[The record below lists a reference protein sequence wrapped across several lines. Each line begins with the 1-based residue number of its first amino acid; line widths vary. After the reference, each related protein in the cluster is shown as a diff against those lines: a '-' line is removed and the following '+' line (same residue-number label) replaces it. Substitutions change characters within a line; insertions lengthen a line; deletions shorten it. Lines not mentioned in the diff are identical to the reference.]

1 MPPTKVPPL
10 NRRRLGRS
18 ELMVTEL
25 GLGAMDTPQ
34 SAEGDATLAA
44 AIDGGIN
51 FIDTARE
58 YEGSE
63 YLIGR
68 AVRAIQTD
76 ARGNSVKNSV
86 RNFMVASKTFSHTL
100 DGSQRDVDKSL
111 SMLGVDR
118 IDLYQLHDI
127 STPEAWHEVQQEDGA
142 LAGLQIAKYRG
153 LIDHIGISSHSIE
166 VLRAVIT
173 SGEFAAVMLEYS
185 AFAPETVSLI
195 ELAIEHDV
203 GVIVMRPLGGS
214 GRTSA
219 IRGRIDGGYDGPL
232 TPANLLR
239 YVLSN
244 PGVSV
249 AIPGAR
255 YPSRIEQNVATATS
269 YAPMDAAEMRT
280 LEAEAAQLY

>member
-1 MPPTKVPPL
+1 MPPLNVPPL
-10 NRRRLGRS
+10 NQRRLGRS

-68 AVRAIQTD
+68 AVRAIEAD
-76 ARGNSVKNSV
+76 ASRNSV
-86 RNFMVASKTFSHTL
+86 RNFMIASKTFSHTL

-153 LIDHIGISSHSIE
+153 LIDHIGVSSHSIE

-185 AFAPETVSLI
+185 AFAPETAPLI
-195 ELAIEHDV
+195 ELAVEHDV

-219 IRGRIDGGYDGPL
+219 MRGRIDDGYDGPL

-244 PGVSV
+244 RGVSV

-255 YPSRIEQNVATATS
+255 YPSRIEQNVATASS
-269 YAPMDAAEMRT
+269 YAPMDAAEMRAI
-280 LEAEAAQLY
+280 EAEAAQLY